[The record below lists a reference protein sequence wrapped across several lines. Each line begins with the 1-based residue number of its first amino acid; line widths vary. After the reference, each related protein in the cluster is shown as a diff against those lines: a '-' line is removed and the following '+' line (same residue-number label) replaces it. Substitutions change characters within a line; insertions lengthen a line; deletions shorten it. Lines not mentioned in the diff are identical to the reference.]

1 MSENIVH
8 GRYLITRASGHET
21 SVLEQG
27 AIYQNNGVIKEVG
40 AFQELSQ
47 KHPDVPVLGGD
58 DFLVMPG
65 LINAHHHGKGVSPL
79 MKGSLDDHLEYWMAD
94 SWGRKSVD
102 MYLDTLYACMKMLR
116 SGVTTVMF
124 NLSPGAAAD
133 TPEDCEKAL
142 TAFADAGMRVNFS
155 VYVES
160 QYRIIA
166 EDESVFLG
174 RLPTDLAARAKEV
187 LDNEHIS
194 DDDYI
199 ALSESLH
206 ARHHDGEFVRV
217 MLSPANA
224 HWCSD
229 ALLERMRATATG
241 LGTGLHIH
249 LVESVYEK
257 LIGLK
262 IYGKTALA
270 HLDDLGFLG
279 PDVSLAHAVWLTG
292 GDLDLVKERGV
303 HVCTN
308 PSSNLRLRTGIAPVA
323 EMAARGLNLALGT
336 DSTSLNEDE
345 DFLQEMRLAHRLHR
359 NPGVNS
365 PTLTAD
371 KIVSMATL
379 GGARATM
386 FDDIGALEPGKKADL
401 ITIRLDNITEPY
413 LDPES
418 PIVDALVYKAKG
430 SDVDTVMID
439 GRVMVEGG
447 RVISVNEQRMMES
460 LKGELSRPLSEEA
473 RSRRRTAEE
482 LKPYIKR
489 FYEAW
494 EPGQDK
500 PFYVYNNAE

>member
-1 MSENIVH
+1 MVESIIH
-8 GRYLITRASGHET
+8 GKYVITRASGPDT
-21 SVLEQG
+21 TVLENG
-27 AIYQNNGVIKEVG
+27 AVYEQDGVVVEVG
-40 AFQELSQ
+40 AFEDLRNRR
-47 KHPDVPVLGGD
+47 PDVPVIGGEE
-58 DFLVMPG
+58 FLVMPG

-94 SWGRKSVD
+94 SWGRKPVD
-102 MYLDTLYACMKMLR
+102 TYLDTLYACMKMLR

-124 NLSPGAAAD
+124 NLSPGSAAD
-133 TPEDCEKAL
+133 LTEDCKKAL

-160 QYRIIA
+160 QYRIVA
-166 EDESVFLG
+166 EDESVFLS
-174 RLPTDLAARAKEV
+174 RLPSDLAARAKEV
-187 LDNEHIS
+187 LDDEYIP

-199 ALSESLH
+199 ALCESLH
-206 ARHHDGEFVRV
+206 ASDHDGEFVRV

-229 ALLERMRATATG
+229 TLLERMRATASK

-262 IYGKTALA
+262 LYGKTALA

-279 PDVSLAHAVWLTG
+279 PDVSLAHAVWLTAS
-292 GDLDLVKERGV
+292 DIDLVKERSV

-336 DSTSLNEDE
+336 DSTSINEDE

-371 KIVSMATL
+371 KIMSMATL

-386 FDDIGALEPGKKADL
+386 FEDVGSLEPGKKADL
-401 ITIRLDNITEPY
+401 ITIKLDAITQPY
-413 LDPES
+413 LDPQS
-418 PIVDALVYKAKG
+418 PIVDALIYKARAT
-430 SDVDTVMID
+430 DVDTVMIG

-447 RVISVNEQRMMES
+447 SVASVDEERMLEN
-460 LKGELSRPLSEEA
+460 LKAELARPLSEEDKA
-473 RSRRRTAEE
+473 RRRTAEE
-482 LKPYIKR
+482 LKPHIKR

-494 EPGQDK
+494 EPGQDE
-500 PFYVYNNAE
+500 PFYVFNNVE

>member
-1 MSENIVH
+1 
-8 GRYLITRASGHET
+8 
-21 SVLEQG
+21 
-27 AIYQNNGVIKEVG
+27 
-40 AFQELSQ
+40 
-47 KHPDVPVLGGD
+47 
-58 DFLVMPG
+58 
-65 LINAHHHGKGVSPL
+65 
-79 MKGSLDDHLEYWMAD
+79 MAD

-124 NLSPGAAAD
+124 NLSFEPGAAAE

-187 LDNEHIS
+187 LDKEHIS

-279 PDVSLAHAVWLTG
+279 PDVSLAHAVLADRGRFGSNQGAGRARLHKPELQPEAEDGHRSCG
-292 GDLDLVKERGV
+292 GDGGPGPQPGTRHGQ
-303 HVCTN
+303 HV
-308 PSSNLRLRTGIAPVA
+308 S
-323 EMAARGLNLALGT
+323 
-336 DSTSLNEDE
+336 
-345 DFLQEMRLAHRLHR
+345 
-359 NPGVNS
+359 
-365 PTLTAD
+365 
-371 KIVSMATL
+371 
-379 GGARATM
+379 
-386 FDDIGALEPGKKADL
+386 
-401 ITIRLDNITEPY
+401 
-413 LDPES
+413 
-418 PIVDALVYKAKG
+418 
-430 SDVDTVMID
+430 
-439 GRVMVEGG
+439 
-447 RVISVNEQRMMES
+447 
-460 LKGELSRPLSEEA
+460 
-473 RSRRRTAEE
+473 
-482 LKPYIKR
+482 
-489 FYEAW
+489 
-494 EPGQDK
+494 
-500 PFYVYNNAE
+500 

>member
-1 MSENIVH
+1 MTSSIVH

-21 SVLEQG
+21 SVLQGG
-27 AIYQNNGVIKEVG
+27 AIYQRDGVIEEVG

-47 KHPDVPVLGGD
+47 KHPDAPVLGGD

-102 MYLDTLYACMKMLR
+102 MYLDTMYACMKMLQVR
-116 SGVTTVMF
+116 GHDGDVQ
-124 NLSPGAAAD
+124 PEPRGGGGAS
-133 TPEDCEKAL
+133 EDCKKAL
-142 TAFADAGMRVNFS
+142 TAFADAGMKVNFS
-155 VYVES
+155 VYVEN
-160 QYRIIA
+160 QYRIVA
-166 EDESVFLG
+166 EDESVFLS
-174 RLPTDLAARAKEV
+174 RLPSDLAARAKEV
-187 LDNEHIS
+187 LDDEHIS

-199 ALSESLH
+199 ALSETLH
-206 ARHHDGEFVRV
+206 AEQHDGEFVKV

-292 GDLDLVKERGV
+292 EDLDLVKERGV

-336 DSTSLNEDE
+336 DSTSINEDE

-365 PTLTAD
+365 PT
-371 KIVSMATL
+371 
-379 GGARATM
+379 
-386 FDDIGALEPGKKADL
+386 
-401 ITIRLDNITEPY
+401 
-413 LDPES
+413 S
-418 PIVDALVYKAKG
+418 PP
-430 SDVDTVMID
+430 T
-439 GRVMVEGG
+439 
-447 RVISVNEQRMMES
+447 
-460 LKGELSRPLSEEA
+460 
-473 RSRRRTAEE
+473 RS
-482 LKPYIKR
+482 
-489 FYEAW
+489 
-494 EPGQDK
+494 
-500 PFYVYNNAE
+500 

>member
-1 MSENIVH
+1 MAESIVH
-8 GRYLITRASGHET
+8 GRYLITQASGDDT
-21 SVLEQG
+21 RVLEDG
-27 AIYQNNGVIKEVG
+27 AVYQRDGVIEEAGLFREVRR
-40 AFQELSQ
+40 
-47 KHPDVPVLGGD
+47 KRPDVPVLGGD

-65 LINAHHHGKGVSPL
+65 LVNAHHHGKGITPL

-102 MYLDTLYACMKMLR
+102 VYLDTLYACMKMMR

-160 QYRIIA
+160 QYRIVA
-166 EDESVFLG
+166 EDESVFLN
-174 RLPTDLAARAKEV
+174 RLPSDLAARARKV
-187 LDNEHIS
+187 LDDEYIN

-199 ALSESLH
+199 SLSESLH
-206 ARHHDGEFVRV
+206 ARHHDGNFVRV

-257 LIGLK
+257 LIALK

-292 GDLDLVKERGV
+292 EDMDLVKERGV

-323 EMAARGLNLALGT
+323 ELAARGLNLALGT

-345 DFLQEMRLAHRLHR
+345 DMLQEMRLAHRLHR
-359 NPGVNS
+359 VPGVNS

-371 KIVSMATL
+371 KIMSMATQ
-379 GGARATM
+379 GGAQATM
-386 FDDIGALEPGKKADL
+386 FNDVGALEPGKKADL
-401 ITIRLDNITEPY
+401 IAIQLDNVTEPY
-413 LDPES
+413 LDPET
-418 PIVDALVYKAKG
+418 PIVDALVYRAKG

-439 GRVMVEGG
+439 GRVVVEGG
-447 RVISVNEQRMMES
+447 RITSVDENRMMES
-460 LKGELSRPLSEEA
+460 LKRELSWPLPEED

-482 LKPYIKR
+482 LKPYIRR
-489 FYEAW
+489 FYESW
-494 EPGQDK
+494 DTGQGS
-500 PFYVYNNAE
+500 PFYVYNNTE

>member
-1 MSENIVH
+1 MTSSIVH
-8 GRYLITRASGHET
+8 GRYVITKASGAET
-21 SVLEQG
+21 NVLENG
-27 AIYQNNGVIKEVG
+27 AIYERDGVIEEVG
-40 AFQELSQ
+40 TFEEVRSR
-47 KHPDVPVLGGD
+47 HPDAPVMGGD

-65 LINAHHHGKGVSPL
+65 LVNAHHHGKGVSPL

-94 SWGRKSVD
+94 SWGRKPVD
-102 MYLDTLYACMKMLR
+102 MYLDTLYSCMKMLR

-124 NLSPGAAAD
+124 NLSPGSAAD
-133 TPEDCEKAL
+133 LSEDCKKAL

-155 VYVES
+155 VYAET
-160 QYRIIA
+160 QYRIVA

-174 RLPTDLAARAKEV
+174 RLPSDLAARAKEV
-187 LDNEHIS
+187 LDDEYIS

-206 ARHHDGEFVRV
+206 ASDHDGEFVKV

-229 ALLERMRATATG
+229 ALLERMRASATK

-257 LIGLK
+257 LVALK
-262 IYGKTALA
+262 LYGKSALA

-279 PDVSLAHAVWLTG
+279 PDVSLAHSVWLTAT
-292 GDLDLVKERGV
+292 DMALVKQRGV

-336 DSTSLNEDE
+336 DSTSINEDE

-386 FDDIGALEPGKKADL
+386 FEDVGALEPGMKADL
-401 ITIRLDNITEPY
+401 ITIKLDAITEPY
-413 LDPES
+413 LDPEA
-418 PIVDALVYKAKG
+418 PIVDALIYKARA
-430 SDVDTVMID
+430 SDVDTVMIG

-447 RVISVNEQRMMES
+447 RVSSVDEERMLEN
-460 LKGELSRPLSEEA
+460 LKSELVQPLSEESRA
-473 RSRRRTAEE
+473 RRRTAEE
-482 LKPYIKR
+482 LKPYIQQ
-489 FYEAW
+489 FYESW
-494 EPGQDK
+494 EPGQHK
-500 PFYVYNNAE
+500 PFYVYNNVE

>member
-1 MSENIVH
+1 M
-8 GRYLITRASGHET
+8 
-21 SVLEQG
+21 
-27 AIYQNNGVIKEVG
+27 
-40 AFQELSQ
+40 
-47 KHPDVPVLGGD
+47 
-58 DFLVMPG
+58 
-65 LINAHHHGKGVSPL
+65 
-79 MKGSLDDHLEYWMAD
+79 
-94 SWGRKSVD
+94 
-102 MYLDTLYACMKMLR
+102 
-116 SGVTTVMF
+116 
-124 NLSPGAAAD
+124 
-133 TPEDCEKAL
+133 
-142 TAFADAGMRVNFS
+142 
-155 VYVES
+155 YVES

-166 EDESVFLG
+166 EDESVFLN

-187 LDNEHIS
+187 LDDEHIS

-303 HVCTN
+303 NVCTN

-365 PTLTAD
+365 PTLTTD
-371 KIVSMATL
+371 KIVSMATV

-386 FDDIGALEPGKKADL
+386 FDNIGALEPGKKADL
-401 ITIRLDNITEPY
+401 ITIRAGQHHR
-413 LDPES
+413 
-418 PIVDALVYKAKG
+418 ALPGPGIPDSRCPGVQG
-430 SDVDTVMID
+430 EGVRRGHGDDRRS
-439 GRVMVEGG
+439 GNGG
-447 RVISVNEQRMMES
+447 RGPGHQ
-460 LKGELSRPLSEEA
+460 
-473 RSRRRTAEE
+473 RRRA
-482 LKPYIKR
+482 
-489 FYEAW
+489 AHDG
-494 EPGQDK
+494 EP
-500 PFYVYNNAE
+500 

>member
-1 MSENIVH
+1 
-8 GRYLITRASGHET
+8 
-21 SVLEQG
+21 
-27 AIYQNNGVIKEVG
+27 
-40 AFQELSQ
+40 
-47 KHPDVPVLGGD
+47 
-58 DFLVMPG
+58 
-65 LINAHHHGKGVSPL
+65 

-124 NLSPGAAAD
+124 NLSPGAAAE

-166 EDESVFLG
+166 EDESVFLS
-174 RLPTDLAARAKEV
+174 RLPADLAARAKEV
-187 LDNEHIS
+187 LDDEHIS

-292 GDLDLVKERGV
+292 EGFGSGQGAGRARLYKPELELETENWHCTRGGDGGTGPQPGTRHGQHLVER
-303 HVCTN
+303 
-308 PSSNLRLRTGIAPVA
+308 R
-323 EMAARGLNLALGT
+323 RGL
-336 DSTSLNEDE
+336 S
-345 DFLQEMRLAHRLHR
+345 
-359 NPGVNS
+359 PGNAAG
-365 PTLTAD
+365 PPFAP
-371 KIVSMATL
+371 
-379 GGARATM
+379 
-386 FDDIGALEPGKKADL
+386 EPRG
-401 ITIRLDNITEPY
+401 
-413 LDPES
+413 
-418 PIVDALVYKAKG
+418 
-430 SDVDTVMID
+430 
-439 GRVMVEGG
+439 
-447 RVISVNEQRMMES
+447 
-460 LKGELSRPLSEEA
+460 
-473 RSRRRTAEE
+473 
-482 LKPYIKR
+482 
-489 FYEAW
+489 
-494 EPGQDK
+494 
-500 PFYVYNNAE
+500 

>member
-1 MSENIVH
+1 MTSSIVH

-21 SVLEQG
+21 NVLEQG
-27 AIYQNNGVIKEVG
+27 AIYQTDGEIEEVG
-40 AFQELSQ
+40 TFGEVRER
-47 KHPDVPVLGGD
+47 HPDVSIIGGD

-65 LINAHHHGKGVSPL
+65 LVNAHHHGKGVSPL

-94 SWGRKSVD
+94 SWGRKPVD

-133 TPEDCEKAL
+133 AAEDCKKAL

-155 VYVES
+155 LYVES
-160 QYRIIA
+160 QYRIVA
-166 EDESVFLG
+166 EDESAFLS
-174 RLPTDLAARAKEV
+174 RLPSELAARAKEV
-187 LDNEHIS
+187 LDSEHIP

-199 ALSESLH
+199 ALCESLH
-206 ARHHDGEFVRV
+206 ASDHDGEFVKV

-229 ALLERMRATATG
+229 TLLERMRVSADK

-262 IYGKTALA
+262 LYGKSALA

-292 GDLDLVKERGV
+292 ADMDLVKDRGV

-323 EMAARGLNLALGT
+323 EMATRGLNLALGT
-336 DSTSLNEDE
+336 DSTSINEDE

-371 KIVSMATL
+371 QIVSMATL
-379 GGARATM
+379 GGAKATM
-386 FDDIGALEPGKKADL
+386 FEDVGALEPGKKADL
-401 ITIRLDNITEPY
+401 ITIRLDAITEPY
-413 LDPES
+413 LDPEA
-418 PIVDALVYKAKG
+418 PIVDALIYKARAT
-430 SDVDTVMID
+430 DVDTVMI
-439 GRVMVEGG
+439 GGQVMVEGG
-447 RVISVNEQRMMES
+447 QVASVDEERMLEN
-460 LKGELSRPLSEEA
+460 LKAELSQPLSEDDKA
-473 RSRRRTAEE
+473 RRRTAEE
-482 LKPYIKR
+482 LKPYIHR

-494 EPGQDK
+494 DPDQDK

>member
-1 MSENIVH
+1 M
-8 GRYLITRASGHET
+8 
-21 SVLEQG
+21 
-27 AIYQNNGVIKEVG
+27 
-40 AFQELSQ
+40 
-47 KHPDVPVLGGD
+47 
-58 DFLVMPG
+58 
-65 LINAHHHGKGVSPL
+65 
-79 MKGSLDDHLEYWMAD
+79 
-94 SWGRKSVD
+94 
-102 MYLDTLYACMKMLR
+102 
-116 SGVTTVMF
+116 
-124 NLSPGAAAD
+124 
-133 TPEDCEKAL
+133 
-142 TAFADAGMRVNFS
+142 
-155 VYVES
+155 
-160 QYRIIA
+160 
-166 EDESVFLG
+166 
-174 RLPTDLAARAKEV
+174 
-187 LDNEHIS
+187 
-194 DDDYI
+194 
-199 ALSESLH
+199 
-206 ARHHDGEFVRV
+206 
-217 MLSPANA
+217 
-224 HWCSD
+224 
-229 ALLERMRATATG
+229 
-241 LGTGLHIH
+241 
-249 LVESVYEK
+249 ESVYEK

-262 IYGKTALA
+262 IYGKTVLA

-365 PTLTAD
+365 PTLTTD

>member
-1 MSENIVH
+1 MTASIVH
-8 GRYLITRASGHET
+8 GRYVITRAWGDET
-21 SVLEQG
+21 SVVEDG
-27 AIYQNNGVIKEVG
+27 AVYQKNGVIEEVG
-40 AFQELSQ
+40 AFEDVRSRY
-47 KHPDVPVLGGD
+47 PDTPVIGGD

-65 LINAHHHGKGVSPL
+65 LVNAHHHGKGISPL

-94 SWGRKSVD
+94 SWGRKPVD
-102 MYLDTLYACMKMLR
+102 MYLDTLYACMKMLK
-116 SGVTTVMF
+116 SGTTTVMF
-124 NLSPGAAAD
+124 NLSPGAAAE
-133 TPEDCEKAL
+133 TAEDCKKAL

-155 VYVES
+155 LYVES
-160 QYRIIA
+160 QYRIVA
-166 EDESVFLG
+166 EDESAFLN
-174 RLPTDLAARAKEV
+174 RLPADLAARAKEV
-187 LDNEHIS
+187 LDDEHIN

-199 ALSESLH
+199 ALCESLH
-206 ARHHDGEFVRV
+206 ASDHDGEFVKV

-229 ALLERMRATATG
+229 ELLERMRATANK
-241 LGTGLHIH
+241 LDTGLHIH

-257 LIGLK
+257 LIALK

-279 PDVSLAHAVWLTG
+279 PDVSLAHAVWLTS
-292 GDLDLVKERGV
+292 DDMDLVKERGV

-323 EMAARGLNLALGT
+323 EMSARGLNLALGT
-336 DSTSLNEDE
+336 DSTSINEDE
-345 DFLQEMRLAHRLHR
+345 DLFQEMRLAHRLHR

-365 PTLTAD
+365 PTLTSD
-371 KIVSMATL
+371 KILSMATL

-401 ITIRLDNITEPY
+401 VTVNLHNVTEPY
-413 LDPES
+413 LDPET
-418 PIVDALVYKAKG
+418 PIVEALVYQAKG

-447 RVISVNEQRMMES
+447 RMASVDESRMMES
-460 LKGELSRPLSEEA
+460 LKGELSRPLSEEDRA
-473 RSRRRTAEE
+473 RRRTAEE
-482 LKPYIKR
+482 LKPYIQR
-489 FYEAW
+489 FYESW
-494 EPGQDK
+494 DPGQDK

>member
-1 MSENIVH
+1 MTSSIVH
-8 GRYLITRASGHET
+8 GRYLITKASGPET
-21 SVLEQG
+21 EVLEHG
-27 AIYQNNGVIKEVG
+27 AVYERDGVVEEVG
-40 AFQELSQ
+40 PVGEL
-47 KHPDVPVLGGD
+47 KGRHPDVPVLGGD
-58 DFLVMPG
+58 EYLVMPG
-65 LINAHHHGKGVSPL
+65 LVNAHHHGKGVSPL

-94 SWGRKSVD
+94 SWGRKPVD

-124 NLSPGAAAD
+124 NLSPGAAAEVS
-133 TPEDCEKAL
+133 EDCKKAL

-155 VYVES
+155 LYVES
-160 QYRIIA
+160 QYRIVA
-166 EDESVFLG
+166 EDESLFLS
-174 RLPTDLAARAKEV
+174 RLPSDLAARAKEV
-187 LDNEHIS
+187 LDDELIN

-206 ARHHDGEFVRV
+206 QSDHDGEFVKV

-229 ALLERMRATATG
+229 ALLERMRASADK
-241 LGTGLHIH
+241 LGTGLHVH

-262 IYGKTALA
+262 LYGKSALA

-292 GDLDLVKERGV
+292 ADMDLVKERGV

-336 DSTSLNEDE
+336 DSTSINEDE

-379 GGARATM
+379 GGGRATM
-386 FDDIGALEPGKKADL
+386 FEDVGALEPGKKADL
-401 ITIRLDNITEPY
+401 ITIKLSSITEPY
-413 LDPES
+413 LDPEA
-418 PIVDALVYKAKG
+418 PLIDALIYKARAT
-430 SDVDTVMID
+430 DVDTVMIG

-447 RVISVNEQRMMES
+447 RVASVDEGRMLEN
-460 LKGELSRPLSEEA
+460 LKAELARPLSEEDKA
-473 RSRRRTAEE
+473 RRRTAEE

-500 PFYVYNNAE
+500 PFYVFNNVE

>member
-1 MSENIVH
+1 MTSSIVH

-21 SVLEQG
+21 KVLEQG
-27 AIYQNNGVIKEVG
+27 AVYQSNGVIEDVG
-40 AFQELSQ
+40 TLGEIQGR
-47 KHPDVPVLGGD
+47 HPDAPVLGGE

-65 LINAHHHGKGVSPL
+65 LINAHHHGKGVSLL

-94 SWGRKSVD
+94 SWGRKPVD

-124 NLSPGAAAD
+124 NLSPGAAAE
-133 TPEDCEKAL
+133 TPEDCKKAL

-155 VYVES
+155 LYVEN
-160 QYRIIA
+160 QYRIVA
-166 EDESVFLG
+166 EEESAFLS
-174 RLPTDLAARAKEV
+174 RLPSDLAARAKEV
-187 LDNEHIS
+187 LDDDYIS

-199 ALSESLH
+199 ALSETLH
-206 ARHHDGEFVRV
+206 AEQHDGEFVKV

-229 ALLERMRATATG
+229 ALLERMRSTASG

-262 IYGKTALA
+262 LYGKTALA

-279 PDVSLAHAVWLTG
+279 PDVSLAHAIWLTG
-292 GDLDLVKERGV
+292 EDMELIKERGV

-323 EMAARGLNLALGT
+323 EMAARELNLALGT
-336 DSTSLNEDE
+336 DSTSINEDE

-371 KIVSMATL
+371 KIVNMATL

-386 FDDIGALEPGKKADL
+386 FEDIGALEPGMKADL
-401 ITIRLDNITEPY
+401 ITINLKSVTEPY
-413 LDPES
+413 LDPEA
-418 PIVDALVYKAKG
+418 PIVDALMYKAKG

-447 RVISVNEQRMMES
+447 RVISVDESRMMES
-460 LKGELSRPLSEEA
+460 LKGELSRPLSEEDRA
-473 RSRRRTAEE
+473 RRRTAEE
-482 LKPYIKR
+482 LKPYIQR

>member
-1 MSENIVH
+1 MTSSIVH
-8 GRYLITRASGHET
+8 GKYLITRASGEDT
-21 SVLEQG
+21 QVLNGG
-27 AIYQNNGVIKEVG
+27 AVFERDGVVEEVG
-40 AFQELSQ
+40 PVGEL
-47 KHPDVPVLGGD
+47 KARHPGVQVIGGD

-65 LINAHHHGKGVSPL
+65 LVNAHHHGKGVSPL

-94 SWGRKSVD
+94 SWGRKPVD

-133 TPEDCEKAL
+133 APEDCKKAL

-155 VYVES
+155 LYVES
-160 QYRIIA
+160 QYRIVA
-166 EDESVFLG
+166 EDESAFLS
-174 RLPTDLAARAKEV
+174 RLPSDLAARAKEV
-187 LDNEHIS
+187 LDDEHIP

-199 ALSESLH
+199 ALCESLH
-206 ARHHDGEFVRV
+206 ASDHDGEFVKV

-229 ALLERMRATATG
+229 ALLERMRASADK

-262 IYGKTALA
+262 LYGKSALA

-292 GDLDLVKERGV
+292 EDMDLVKERGV

-336 DSTSLNEDE
+336 DSTSINEDE

-379 GGARATM
+379 GGAWATM
-386 FDDIGALEPGKKADL
+386 FEDVGALEPGKRADL
-401 ITIRLDNITEPY
+401 ITIKLSSITEPY
-413 LDPES
+413 LDPEA
-418 PIVDALVYKAKG
+418 PIVDALIYKAKAT
-430 SDVDTVMID
+430 DVDTVMIG

-447 RVISVNEQRMMES
+447 RVASVDEERMLEN
-460 LKGELSRPLSEEA
+460 LKAELARPLSEEDRA
-473 RSRRRTAEE
+473 RRRTAEE

-500 PFYVYNNAE
+500 PFYVFNNVE

>member
-1 MSENIVH
+1 MSESIVH
-8 GRYLITRASGHET
+8 GRHLITRASGPET
-21 SVLEQG
+21 EVLEHG
-27 AIYQNNGVIKEVG
+27 AIYQSDGVVREVG
-40 AFQELSQ
+40 TFADI
-47 KHPDVPVLGGD
+47 KGRHPDAPTIGGD

-65 LINAHHHGKGVSPL
+65 LVNAHHHGKGVSPL

-94 SWGRKSVD
+94 SWGRRPVD
-102 MYLDTLYACMKMLR
+102 MYLDTLYACLKMLK

-124 NLSPGAAAD
+124 NLSPGDAAD
-133 TPEDCEKAL
+133 APEDCEKAL

-155 VYVES
+155 IYNES
-160 QYRIIA
+160 QYRIVA
-166 EDESVFLG
+166 EDESTFLS
-174 RLPTDLAARAKEV
+174 RLPTDLASRAKEV
-187 LDNEHIS
+187 LDDELIS

-199 ALSESLH
+199 SLSRLLH

-229 ALLERMRATATG
+229 ALLERMRTTATE

-262 IYGKTALA
+262 LYGKTALA

-279 PDVSLAHAVWLTG
+279 PDVSLAHAVWLTAA
-292 GDLDLVKERGV
+292 DMDLVRERGV

-386 FDDIGALEPGKKADL
+386 FDDIGELAPGKKADL
-401 ITIRLDNITEPY
+401 VTIRLDGVTEPF
-413 LDPES
+413 LDPEA
-418 PIVDALVYKAKG
+418 PIVDALIYKAKAP
-430 SDVDTVMID
+430 DVDTVIID

-447 RVISVNEQRMMES
+447 RTVSVDEGAMLEN
-460 LKGELSRPLSEEA
+460 LKSELARPLSEESM
-473 RSRRRTAEE
+473 SRRRTAQE
-482 LKPYIKR
+482 LKPYIQR

-494 EPGQDK
+494 EPGQRK